1 MTTLEEVDASVSR
14 VLSSTD
20 GIVTRL
26 SELNGE
32 IDPRLAEDTKL
43 LTTSPSLDILYRVK
57 LTWEDFSRNLSVLA
71 RELTQQA
78 MSLEQELVD
87 LGRLAKIWQ
96 STLDAAKQTNAPVEP
111 LQTAVNSIEQRRQA
125 VEASRARVLT
135 LLSQISDE
143 ETRIRRTL
151 SSIEQ
156 SQVQAL
162 RDLLV
167 RDSPPIWRLK
177 PGLGRE
183 WQNRST
189 QSFASQVKAATGFGK
204 RLPFSFVIHAALLV
218 VIALLLQK
226 VRSSVRK
233 LAKEKPELERAV
245 PILDLP
251 ISTAFVLTILG
262 STLIYP
268 QAPRLIRA
276 LLGSLSLIPTIA
288 ILRRLLDR
296 SLSPILYWIVIMYFV
311 DQLRMLVVSLPEL
324 ARLLFLAQMLGGSLF
339 LLWLLKSQLLKARIA
354 EASARFT
361 KAIRAMAM
369 IGLVFLPAAA
379 LANVLG
385 YADLGNLIGMIF
397 LRSVYVAALLYTVIR
412 ILEGLIIIALEIQPL
427 ASLRVVTLHRHLLQ
441 RRASGVLEVLAVLF
455 WLNLMLGFF
464 GLTTPLMTWLRA
476 ALTASVTIGSLSVS
490 LGGILAF
497 VIAIWGSLLISR
509 FVRFVLEED
518 VYSHLVLDRGIPYAI
533 STMLHYVILLVGFF
547 VALGALGID
556 LTKITILAGAFS
568 VGIGF
573 GLQNVINNFVSGLI
587 LLFER
592 PIKIGDIIE
601 VSGNIGEVRQI
612 GIRASIIR
620 TKDGSEVIV
629 PNGLLI
635 SGQVTNWTLSDRGRA
650 VEVSVTVAPTA
661 DLQQVAD
668 LLKSI
673 AADHAD
679 VAKDP
684 PPQAHVTSITA
695 TAVAF
700 QLRIW
705 TERNEAWAQV
715 RSDLSVAI
723 NQALAREK
731 ILMAPESR
739 NKTS

>member
-1 MTTLEEVDASVSR
+1 MICQFPPPLC
-14 VLSSTD
+14 
-20 GIVTRL
+20 
-26 SELNGE
+26 
-32 IDPRLAEDTKL
+32 
-43 LTTSPSLDILYRVK
+43 SPS
-57 LTWEDFSRNLSVLA
+57 S
-71 RELTQQA
+71 
-78 MSLEQELVD
+78 
-87 LGRLAKIWQ
+87 
-96 STLDAAKQTNAPVEP
+96 
-111 LQTAVNSIEQRRQA
+111 
-125 VEASRARVLT
+125 
-135 LLSQISDE
+135 
-143 ETRIRRTL
+143 
-151 SSIEQ
+151 
-156 SQVQAL
+156 
-162 RDLLV
+162 
-167 RDSPPIWRLK
+167 
-177 PGLGRE
+177 
-183 WQNRST
+183 
-189 QSFASQVKAATGFGK
+189 
-204 RLPFSFVIHAALLV
+204 
-218 VIALLLQK
+218 
-226 VRSSVRK
+226 
-233 LAKEKPELERAV
+233 AV
-245 PILDLP
+245 P
-251 ISTAFVLTILG
+251 
-262 STLIYP
+262 LIYP
-268 QAPRLIRA
+268 QAPRLIQA

-385 YADLGNLIGMIF
+385 YADLGYLIGMIF